1 MPPQDNPVSDDK
13 YNSQTTSSSPLNPL
27 QGKSFAKTT
36 ANSATPK
43 MNQAIVMN
51 SVDGIKQ
58 IQYIIAL
65 NKITDATNIISASRI
80 SNNRF
85 YVFLKSQQITND
97 LINKHS
103 AIYIDNIEI
112 PIRKLINPSKRII
125 LSNVYPAIP
134 NNIIIEALV
143 NLDVKIT
150 SPITALRLASN

>member
-1 MPPQDNPVSDDK
+1 MDQV
-13 YNSQTTSSSPLNPL
+13 
-27 QGKSFAKTT
+27 
-36 ANSATPK
+36 
-43 MNQAIVMN
+43 IVLN

-85 YVFLKSQQITND
+85 CIFLKSLQIAND
-97 LINKHS
+97 IINKHS
-103 AIYIDNIEI
+103 AIFIDSIEI
-112 PIRKLINPSKRII
+112 PIRKLINSSKRII

-143 NLDVKIT
+143 K
-150 SPITALRLASN
+150 LA